1 MQKSRL
7 VKVLTWRACSVTL
20 TLFLTWLY
28 IGSIKEASSFTA
40 LLHIILITAH
50 YIFESLWEKVT
61 EPEKDNL

>member
-1 MQKSRL
+1 MQKTRL

-20 TLFLTWLY
+20 TLILTWLY